1 MTMATF
7 HQPKDLGDLLLVQVS
22 PGWSKDRVALLGGS
36 DYALGQVLAKVAH
49 KYQALD
55 PSGAGPAKKA
65 VAVLA
70 ERVDASAGDA
80 PAVVI
85 ARGAVV
91 ARAELV
97 WPVGITEPQQTAAL
111 DELNALGIVARAT
124 L

>member
-1 MTMATF
+1 MTVATF
-7 HQPKDLGDLLLVQVS
+7 NQPKDLGDLLLVQVS
-22 PGWSKDRVALLGGS
+22 PGWSKDRVTLLGGS

-97 WPVGITEPQQTAAL
+97 WPAGITEPQQTAAL
-111 DELNALGIVARAT
+111 DELYAPGIVARVT

>member
-7 HQPKDLGDLLLVQVS
+7 NQPKDLGDLLLVQVS
-22 PGWSKDRVALLGGS
+22 SGWSKDRVTLLGGS

-97 WPVGITEPQQTAAL
+97 WPAGITEPQQTAAL
-111 DELNALGIVARAT
+111 DELNALGIVARVT